1 MASPFPHVLEP
12 LADTGGDYTF
22 AINGAWCRD
31 TACTATV
38 FSRAVGDMLR
48 DCLAAEAALLAEQRR
63 RLVVVGCVAW
73 VTDGTMLAD
82 IAAAARG
89 GVCLVVQDEP
99 WLRTDTFAA
108 LPALSRAQLFGNVAP
123 PPAGPHDNDAPI
135 AAWCAGHINAENAV
149 AWPRM
154 HRKTLTLCYVD
165 DNAPAITPYA
175 AWIGSYNITATAR
188 RSVEDAVLLHSAELA
203 AFTYREF
210 LCVLAHAR
218 PVGTTRL

>member
-1 MASPFPHVLEP
+1 MASPFPHVVDA
-12 LADTGGDYTF
+12 LADVGCDYSF

-48 DCLAAEAALLAEQRR
+48 DCLAAEAALLATQRR

-73 VTDGTMLAD
+73 ITDAALLAD

-89 GVCLVVQDEP
+89 GVCFVMQDEP
-99 WLRTDTFAA
+99 WLRAETFAA
-108 LPALSRAQLFGNVAP
+108 LPALSRTQLFGNVAP
-123 PPAGPHDNDAPI
+123 PPAGPHDNDTPI
-135 AAWCAGHINAENAV
+135 AAWCAGRINTENAV

-165 DNAPAITPYA
+165 DSAAIVPYA
-175 AWIGSYNITATAR
+175 AWLGSYNLTATAR
-188 RSVEDAVLLHSAELA
+188 RSVEDAVLLHSAALA
-203 AFTYREF
+203 AYTYREF
-210 LCVLAHAR
+210 LCMLAHAR
-218 PVGTTRL
+218 PVHKVGDY